1 MFNFS
6 KTNFSSLYLTES
18 RLGMNTTKAENKN
31 NSINSIILND
41 QTKRSTN
48 LVKKIK
54 NYGLNKNNER
64 ERLNKSKEEILESKI
79 IIKKNEF

>member
-18 RLGMNTTKAENKN
+18 RLGMNTTKAKNKN
-31 NSINSIILND
+31 NSTNSIILND

-48 LVKKIK
+48 SVKKIK
-54 NYGLNKNNER
+54 
-64 ERLNKSKEEILESKI
+64 IMDWIKI
-79 IIKKNEF
+79 MKKKD